1 MFFQTKIAT
10 GDRVFVEAIDDFY
23 KQFLHGW
30 FTAESVVTEK
40 GRFTLNNITTNE
52 KYKMFRN
59 RQGICC
65 VVEHDYNRY
74 GESTWDSVKEQHRF
88 IFVPVDMY
96 VKLTK

>member
-1 MFFQTKIAT
+1 MNIQTKLAT
-10 GDRVFVEAIDDFY
+10 GDHVFIEAKDDFY
-23 KQFLHGW
+23 KQFLRGW
-30 FTAESVVTEK
+30 FFVDSVVPEK
-40 GRFTLNNITTNE
+40 DRFTLKDHNNDD

-65 VVEHDYNRY
+65 VVEHEYNAY
-74 GESTWDSVKEQHRF
+74 GESTWDPVKKQHRF